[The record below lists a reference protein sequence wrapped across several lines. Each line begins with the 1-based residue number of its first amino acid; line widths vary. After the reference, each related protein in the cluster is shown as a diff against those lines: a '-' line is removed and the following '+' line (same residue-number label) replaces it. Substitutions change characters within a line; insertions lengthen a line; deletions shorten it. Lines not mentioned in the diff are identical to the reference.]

1 MPTGLQSEPDNRAD
15 AYLSAQYSGIEQAVI
30 LLPGQAA
37 KIESPSSSSQ
47 LPVLGI
53 CRNPGSAESLETW
66 CYMSPDEQWQGPF
79 DIVQLQAWR
88 DALPM
93 DLWLCRATQ
102 PSGTLQNPLACCLPP
117 TTALIKASTVTLI
130 AFTMLEFNS
139 APKMW

>member
-15 AYLSAQYSGIEQAVI
+15 AHLSAQYSGIGQVI

-47 LPVLGI
+47 VPVSGI
-53 CRNPGSAESLETW
+53 CRNPGSAESLEAW

-79 DIVQLQAWR
+79 DIAQLRAWR

-102 PSGTLQNPLACCLPP
+102 QSGAWQNPFAFVCLPQMP
-117 TTALIKASTVTLI
+117 GSKSPLL
-130 AFTMLEFNS
+130 
-139 APKMW
+139 P